1 LIQVTLLL
9 AVVGKASV
17 QRCAAQ
23 PGMGIKEGRA
33 QGRDPPLNRW
43 QLLATL
49 SKITSL
55 QAGNAVTD

>member
-23 PGMGIKEGRA
+23 PGMGIKEGRSKGPMIRRLA
-33 QGRDPPLNRW
+33 GGNCL
-43 QLLATL
+43 QLYQKSHHSNPAT
-49 SKITSL
+49 
-55 QAGNAVTD
+55 Q